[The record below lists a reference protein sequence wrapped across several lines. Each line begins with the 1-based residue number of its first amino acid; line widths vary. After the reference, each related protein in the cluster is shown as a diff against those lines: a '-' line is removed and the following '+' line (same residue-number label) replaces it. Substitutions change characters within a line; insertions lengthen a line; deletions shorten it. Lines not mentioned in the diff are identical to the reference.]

1 MSQVF
6 GKCWVLG
13 VGARA
18 GKPELRGVGEVGWGV
33 SGN

>member
-1 MSQVF
+1 LV
-6 GKCWVLG
+6 W
-13 VGARA
+13 GARA

>member
-1 MSQVF
+1 
-6 GKCWVLG
+6 VL
-13 VGARA
+13 GARA